1 MYPILFEYKTLQ
13 ISTYGLMLMIAFLLC
28 NYLLRKYLLSID
40 KDPKIGD
47 DIIFYAAFGGILG
60 SQGSREKIPIKL
72 AIHFLIK
79 SP

>member
-28 NYLLRKYLLSID
+28 NYFLRNYLISID

-60 SQGSREKIPIKL
+60 SKI
-72 AIHFLIK
+72 
-79 SP
+79 